1 MRERKGDEGHERFV
15 ADGGCVALVV
25 AGGSAKAAA
34 DLVEQLGGTVV
45 GYLFILEIPGL
56 DGRQK
61 LGGVPVSILLED
73 A

>member
-1 MRERKGDEGHERFV
+1 MALLF
-15 ADGGCVALVV
+15 ADHNPPLALTLDGLVF

-34 DLVEQLGGTVV
+34 DLAKQLGGNII

-56 DGRQK
+56 DGRKK
-61 LGGVPVSILLED
+61 LEDIPTVILLED